1 MHIYKLRPKRY
12 RASLKNPALQVYAAP
27 LQDGSRAVAL
37 FNRHMNLDDNFP
49 DQNLT
54 VYWAALASHPM

>member
-1 MHIYKLRPKRY
+1 MRM
-12 RASLKNPALQVYAAP
+12 QVYAAP

-37 FNRHMNLDDNFP
+37 FNRHLNTDPIFP

-54 VYWAALASHPM
+54 VLWPSIGIPPNVTVRRPFNHGCQTQ